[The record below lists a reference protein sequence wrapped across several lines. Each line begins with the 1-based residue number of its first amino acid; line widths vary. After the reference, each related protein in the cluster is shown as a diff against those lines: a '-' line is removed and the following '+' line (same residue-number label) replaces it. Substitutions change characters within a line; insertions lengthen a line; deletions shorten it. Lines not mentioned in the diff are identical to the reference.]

1 MRLLRKIVASIIILA
16 SALFSIVLVIAI
28 TMSMESQ
35 SSGLA
40 VLIIVLL
47 ALVLLVTFY
56 LVKLLLASP
65 SVRQTE
71 RQMDDNRTYQEA
83 GWCAEVKKVN
93 CLAVNS
99 PRVIVQ
105 GMVPAMMTISPSN
118 ITVSRQGCP
127 DVIFDKGNIKMI
139 DFVAFDFVGT
149 ANVLRLSPR
158 QGNSLLFTN
167 ESPDTLVA
175 DVNRGLKMA
184 AGGSSRSGV
193 MNRALLE
200 SFAYMSTTQ
209 YNEPTDGV
217 YGVGVM
223 RKRFG
228 RGVTRQGSSSKAVT
242 FGRPMGAI
250 LLGMTIATVVVSILF
265 AWIATL
271 DLSDAVSTFIVFL
284 IISFIFLTLAM
295 RQFAAQRFVKALT
308 AAQDSSK

>member
-1 MRLLRKIVASIIILA
+1 MRLLRRIIASVIILA
-16 SALFSIVLVIAI
+16 SALFSVVLVIAI
-28 TMSMESQ
+28 IKSVESQ
-35 SSGLA
+35 SSGL
-40 VLIIVLL
+40 VILIILL
-47 ALVLLVTFY
+47 AIVLLVTFY

-105 GMVPAMMTISPSN
+105 GMVPAMMTISPTN

-127 DVIFDKGNIKMI
+127 DVIFDEGNIKVI

-167 ESPDTLVA
+167 ESPDMLVA
-175 DVNRGLKMA
+175 DVDRGLKMA
-184 AGGSSRSGV
+184 AGSSSRRGV

-200 SFAYMSTTQ
+200 SFAYMSATQ

-250 LLGMTIATVVVSILF
+250 LLGMAIATAVAIILF

-284 IISFIFLTLAM
+284 ITSFIFLTLAM

-308 AAQDSSK
+308 AMQDSSK

>member
-1 MRLLRKIVASIIILA
+1 MRLLRRIIASVIILA
-16 SALFSIVLVIAI
+16 SALFSVVLVIAI
-28 TMSMESQ
+28 IMSVESQ
-35 SSGLA
+35 SSGL
-40 VLIIVLL
+40 VILIILL
-47 ALVLLVTFY
+47 AIVLLVTFY

-105 GMVPAMMTISPSN
+105 GMVPAMMTISPTN

-127 DVIFDKGNIKMI
+127 DVIFDEGNIKVI

-167 ESPDTLVA
+167 ESPDMLVA
-175 DVNRGLKMA
+175 DVDRGLKMA
-184 AGGSSRSGV
+184 AGSSSRSGV

-200 SFAYMSTTQ
+200 SFAYMSATQ

-250 LLGMTIATVVVSILF
+250 LLGMAIATAVAIILF

-271 DLSDAVSTFIVFL
+271 DLSDAVWTFIVFL
-284 IISFIFLTLAM
+284 IMSFIFLTLAM

-308 AAQDSSK
+308 AMQDSSK

>member
-1 MRLLRKIVASIIILA
+1 MRLLRRIIASVIILA
-16 SALFSIVLVIAI
+16 SALFSVVLVIAI
-28 TMSMESQ
+28 IKSVESQ
-35 SSGLA
+35 SSGL
-40 VLIIVLL
+40 VILIILL
-47 ALVLLVTFY
+47 AIVLLVTFY

-105 GMVPAMMTISPSN
+105 GMVPAMMTISPTN

-127 DVIFDKGNIKMI
+127 DVIFDEGNIKVI

-175 DVNRGLKMA
+175 DVDRGLKMA
-184 AGGSSRSGV
+184 AGSSSRRGV

-200 SFAYMSTTQ
+200 SFAYMSATQ

-250 LLGMTIATVVVSILF
+250 LLGMAIATAVAIILF

-284 IISFIFLTLAM
+284 ITSFIFLTLAM
-295 RQFAAQRFVKALT
+295 RQFTAQRFVKALT
-308 AAQDSSK
+308 AMQDSSK

>member
-1 MRLLRKIVASIIILA
+1 MRLLRRIIASVIILA
-16 SALFSIVLVIAI
+16 SALFSVVLVIAI
-28 TMSMESQ
+28 IMSVESQ
-35 SSGLA
+35 SSGL
-40 VLIIVLL
+40 VILIILL
-47 ALVLLVTFY
+47 AIVLLVTFY

-105 GMVPAMMTISPSN
+105 GMVPAMMTISPTN

-127 DVIFDKGNIKMI
+127 DVIFDEGNIKVI

-167 ESPDTLVA
+167 ESPDMLVA
-175 DVNRGLKMA
+175 DVDRGLKMA
-184 AGGSSRSGV
+184 AGSSSRRGV

-200 SFAYMSTTQ
+200 SFTYMSATQ

-250 LLGMTIATVVVSILF
+250 LLGMAIATAVAIILF

-271 DLSDAVSTFIVFL
+271 DLSDAVWTFIVFL
-284 IISFIFLTLAM
+284 IMSFIFLTLAM

-308 AAQDSSK
+308 AMQDSSK

>member
-1 MRLLRKIVASIIILA
+1 MRLLRRIIASVIILA
-16 SALFSIVLVIAI
+16 SALFSVVLVIAI
-28 TMSMESQ
+28 IMSVESQ
-35 SSGLA
+35 SSGL
-40 VLIIVLL
+40 VILIILL
-47 ALVLLVTFY
+47 AIVLLVTFY

-105 GMVPAMMTISPSN
+105 GMVPAMMTISPTN

-127 DVIFDKGNIKMI
+127 DVIFDEGNIKVI

-167 ESPDTLVA
+167 ESPDMLVA
-175 DVNRGLKMA
+175 DVDRGLKMA
-184 AGGSSRSGV
+184 AGSSSRRGV

-200 SFAYMSTTQ
+200 SFAYMSATQ

-250 LLGMTIATVVVSILF
+250 LLGMAIATAVAIILF

-271 DLSDAVSTFIVFL
+271 DLSDAVWTFIVFL
-284 IISFIFLTLAM
+284 IMSFIFLTLAM

-308 AAQDSSK
+308 AMQDSSK

>member
-1 MRLLRKIVASIIILA
+1 MRLLRRIIASVIILA
-16 SALFSIVLVIAI
+16 SALFSVVLVIAI
-28 TMSMESQ
+28 IMSVESQ
-35 SSGLA
+35 SSGL
-40 VLIIVLL
+40 VILIILL
-47 ALVLLVTFY
+47 AIVLLVTFY

-71 RQMDDNRTYQEA
+71 RQVDDNRTYQEA

-105 GMVPAMMTISPSN
+105 GMVPAMMTISPTN

-127 DVIFDKGNIKMI
+127 DVIFDEGNIKVI

-167 ESPDTLVA
+167 ESPDMLVA
-175 DVNRGLKMA
+175 DVDRGLKMA
-184 AGGSSRSGV
+184 AGSSSRRGV

-200 SFAYMSTTQ
+200 SFAYMSATQ

-250 LLGMTIATVVVSILF
+250 LLGMAIATAVAIILF

-271 DLSDAVSTFIVFL
+271 DLSDAVWTFIVFL
-284 IISFIFLTLAM
+284 IMSFIFLTLAM

-308 AAQDSSK
+308 AMQDSSK

>member
-1 MRLLRKIVASIIILA
+1 MRLLRRIIASVIILA
-16 SALFSIVLVIAI
+16 SALFSVVLVIAI
-28 TMSMESQ
+28 IKSVESQ
-35 SSGLA
+35 SSGL
-40 VLIIVLL
+40 VILIILL
-47 ALVLLVTFY
+47 AIVLLVTFY

-105 GMVPAMMTISPSN
+105 GMVPAMMTISPTN

-127 DVIFDKGNIKMI
+127 DVIFDEGNIKVI

-167 ESPDTLVA
+167 ESPDMLVA
-175 DVNRGLKMA
+175 DVDRGLKMA
-184 AGGSSRSGV
+184 AGSSSRRGV

-200 SFAYMSTTQ
+200 SFAYMSATQ

-250 LLGMTIATVVVSILF
+250 LLGMAIATAVAIILF

-271 DLSDAVSTFIVFL
+271 DLSDAVWTFIVFL
-284 IISFIFLTLAM
+284 ITSFIFLTLAM

-308 AAQDSSK
+308 AMQDSSK

>member
-1 MRLLRKIVASIIILA
+1 MRLLRRIIASVIILA
-16 SALFSIVLVIAI
+16 SALFSVVLVIAI
-28 TMSMESQ
+28 IKSVESQ
-35 SSGLA
+35 SSGL
-40 VLIIVLL
+40 VILIILL
-47 ALVLLVTFY
+47 AIVLLVTFY

-105 GMVPAMMTISPSN
+105 GMVPAMMTISPTN

-127 DVIFDKGNIKMI
+127 DVIFDEGNIKVI

-167 ESPDTLVA
+167 ESPDMLVA
-175 DVNRGLKMA
+175 DVDRGLKMA
-184 AGGSSRSGV
+184 AGSSSRRGV

-200 SFAYMSTTQ
+200 SFAYMSATQ

-250 LLGMTIATVVVSILF
+250 LLGMAIATAVAIILF

-284 IISFIFLTLAM
+284 ITSFIFLTLAM
-295 RQFAAQRFVKALT
+295 RQFTAQRFVKALT
-308 AAQDSSK
+308 AMQDSSK

>member
-1 MRLLRKIVASIIILA
+1 MRLLRRIIASVIILA
-16 SALFSIVLVIAI
+16 SVLFSVVLVIAI
-28 TMSMESQ
+28 IMSVESQ
-35 SSGLA
+35 SSGL
-40 VLIIVLL
+40 VILIILL
-47 ALVLLVTFY
+47 AIVLLVTFY

-105 GMVPAMMTISPSN
+105 GMVPAMMTISPTN

-127 DVIFDKGNIKMI
+127 DVIFDEGNIKVI

-167 ESPDTLVA
+167 ESPDMLVA
-175 DVNRGLKMA
+175 DVDRGLKMA
-184 AGGSSRSGV
+184 AGSSSRRGV

-200 SFAYMSTTQ
+200 SFAYMSATQ

-250 LLGMTIATVVVSILF
+250 LLGMAIATAVAIILF

-271 DLSDAVSTFIVFL
+271 DLSDAVWTFIVFL
-284 IISFIFLTLAM
+284 IMSFIFLTLAM

-308 AAQDSSK
+308 AMQDSSK

>member
-1 MRLLRKIVASIIILA
+1 VRLLRRIIASVIILA
-16 SALFSIVLVIAI
+16 SALFSVVLVIAI
-28 TMSMESQ
+28 IMSVESQ
-35 SSGLA
+35 SSGL
-40 VLIIVLL
+40 VILIILL
-47 ALVLLVTFY
+47 AIVLLVTFY

-105 GMVPAMMTISPSN
+105 GMVPAMMTISPTN

-127 DVIFDKGNIKMI
+127 DVIFDEGNIKVI

-167 ESPDTLVA
+167 ESPDMLVA
-175 DVNRGLKMA
+175 DVDRGLKMA
-184 AGGSSRSGV
+184 AGSSSRRGV

-200 SFAYMSTTQ
+200 SFAYMSATQ

-250 LLGMTIATVVVSILF
+250 LLGMAIATAVAIILF

-271 DLSDAVSTFIVFL
+271 DLSDAVWTFIVFL
-284 IISFIFLTLAM
+284 IMSFIFLTLAM

-308 AAQDSSK
+308 AMQDSSK

>member
-1 MRLLRKIVASIIILA
+1 MRLLRRIIASVIILA
-16 SALFSIVLVIAI
+16 SALFSVVLVIAI
-28 TMSMESQ
+28 IKSVESQ
-35 SSGLA
+35 SSGL
-40 VLIIVLL
+40 VILIILL
-47 ALVLLVTFY
+47 AIVLLVTFY

-105 GMVPAMMTISPSN
+105 GMVPAMMTISPTN

-127 DVIFDKGNIKMI
+127 DVIFDEGNIKVI

-167 ESPDTLVA
+167 ESPDMLVA
-175 DVNRGLKMA
+175 DVDRGLKMA
-184 AGGSSRSGV
+184 AGSSSRRGV

-200 SFAYMSTTQ
+200 SFAYMSATQ

-250 LLGMTIATVVVSILF
+250 LLGMAIATAVAIILF

-271 DLSDAVSTFIVFL
+271 DLSDAVWTFIVFL
-284 IISFIFLTLAM
+284 IMSFIFLTLAM
-295 RQFAAQRFVKALT
+295 RQFTAQRFVKVLT
-308 AAQDSSK
+308 AAQDSSQ

>member
-1 MRLLRKIVASIIILA
+1 MRLLRRIIASVIILA
-16 SALFSIVLVIAI
+16 SALFSVVLVIAI
-28 TMSMESQ
+28 IKSVESQ
-35 SSGLA
+35 SSGL
-40 VLIIVLL
+40 VILIILL
-47 ALVLLVTFY
+47 AIVLLVTFY

-105 GMVPAMMTISPSN
+105 GMVPAMMTISPTN

-127 DVIFDKGNIKMI
+127 DVIFDEGNIKVI

-167 ESPDTLVA
+167 ESPDMLVA
-175 DVNRGLKMA
+175 DVDRGLKMA
-184 AGGSSRSGV
+184 AGSSSRRGV

-200 SFAYMSTTQ
+200 SFAYMSATQ

-250 LLGMTIATVVVSILF
+250 LLGMAIATAVAIILF

-284 IISFIFLTLAM
+284 IMSFIFLTLAM

-308 AAQDSSK
+308 AMQDSSK

>member
-1 MRLLRKIVASIIILA
+1 MRLLRRIIASVIILA
-16 SALFSIVLVIAI
+16 SALFSVVLVIAI
-28 TMSMESQ
+28 IKSVESQ
-35 SSGLA
+35 SSGL
-40 VLIIVLL
+40 VILIILL
-47 ALVLLVTFY
+47 AIVLLVTFY

-105 GMVPAMMTISPSN
+105 GMVPAMMTISPTN

-127 DVIFDKGNIKMI
+127 DVIFDEGNIKVI

-167 ESPDTLVA
+167 ESPDMLVA
-175 DVNRGLKMA
+175 DVDRGLKMA
-184 AGGSSRSGV
+184 AGSSSRRGV
-193 MNRALLE
+193 MNSALLE
-200 SFAYMSTTQ
+200 SFAYMSATQ

-250 LLGMTIATVVVSILF
+250 LLGMAIATAVAIILF

-271 DLSDAVSTFIVFL
+271 DLSDAVWTFIVFL
-284 IISFIFLTLAM
+284 IMSFIFLTLAM

-308 AAQDSSK
+308 AMQDSSK

>member
-1 MRLLRKIVASIIILA
+1 MRLLRRIIASVIILA
-16 SALFSIVLVIAI
+16 SALFSVVLVIAI
-28 TMSMESQ
+28 IMSVESQ
-35 SSGLA
+35 SSGL
-40 VLIIVLL
+40 VILIILL
-47 ALVLLVTFY
+47 AIVLLVTFY

-105 GMVPAMMTISPSN
+105 GMVPAMMTISPTN

-127 DVIFDKGNIKMI
+127 DVIFDEGNIKVI

-167 ESPDTLVA
+167 ESPDMLVA
-175 DVNRGLKMA
+175 DVDRGLKMA
-184 AGGSSRSGV
+184 AGSSSRRGV

-200 SFAYMSTTQ
+200 SFAYMSATQ

-250 LLGMTIATVVVSILF
+250 LLGMAIATAVAIILF

-284 IISFIFLTLAM
+284 IMSFIFLTLAM

-308 AAQDSSK
+308 AMQDSSK

>member
-1 MRLLRKIVASIIILA
+1 MRLLRRIIASVIILA
-16 SALFSIVLVIAI
+16 SVLFSVVLVIAI
-28 TMSMESQ
+28 IMSVESQ
-35 SSGLA
+35 SSGL
-40 VLIIVLL
+40 VILIILL
-47 ALVLLVTFY
+47 AIVLLVTFY

-105 GMVPAMMTISPSN
+105 GMVPAMMTISPTN

-127 DVIFDKGNIKMI
+127 DVIFDEGNIKVI

-167 ESPDTLVA
+167 ESPDMLVA
-175 DVNRGLKMA
+175 DVDRGLKMA
-184 AGGSSRSGV
+184 AGSSSRSGV

-200 SFAYMSTTQ
+200 SFAYMSATQ

-250 LLGMTIATVVVSILF
+250 LLGMAIATAVAIILF

-284 IISFIFLTLAM
+284 IMSFIFLTLAM

-308 AAQDSSK
+308 AMQDSSK

>member
-1 MRLLRKIVASIIILA
+1 MRLLRRIIASVIILA
-16 SALFSIVLVIAI
+16 SALFSVVLVIAI
-28 TMSMESQ
+28 IKSVESQ
-35 SSGLA
+35 SSGLV
-40 VLIIVLL
+40 VLMILL
-47 ALVLLVTFY
+47 AIVLLVTFY

-105 GMVPAMMTISPSN
+105 GMVPAMMTISPTN

-127 DVIFDKGNIKMI
+127 DVIFDEGNIKVI

-167 ESPDTLVA
+167 ESPDMLVA
-175 DVNRGLKMA
+175 DVDRGLKMA
-184 AGGSSRSGV
+184 AGSSSRRGV

-200 SFAYMSTTQ
+200 SFAYMSATQ

-250 LLGMTIATVVVSILF
+250 LLGMAIATAVAIILF

-284 IISFIFLTLAM
+284 ITSFIFLTLAM
-295 RQFAAQRFVKALT
+295 RQFTAQRFVKVLT
-308 AAQDSSK
+308 AAQDSSQ

>member
-1 MRLLRKIVASIIILA
+1 MRLLRRIIASVIILA
-16 SALFSIVLVIAI
+16 SALFSVVLVIAI
-28 TMSMESQ
+28 IKSVESQ
-35 SSGLA
+35 SSGL
-40 VLIIVLL
+40 VILIILL
-47 ALVLLVTFY
+47 AIVLLVTFY

-105 GMVPAMMTISPSN
+105 GMVPAMMTISPTN

-127 DVIFDKGNIKMI
+127 DVIFDEGNIKVI

-167 ESPDTLVA
+167 ESPDMLVA
-175 DVNRGLKMA
+175 DVDRGLKMA
-184 AGGSSRSGV
+184 AGSSSRRGV

-200 SFAYMSTTQ
+200 SFAYMSATQ

-250 LLGMTIATVVVSILF
+250 LLGMAIATAVAIILF

-271 DLSDAVSTFIVFL
+271 DLSDAVWTFIVFL
-284 IISFIFLTLAM
+284 IMSFIFLTLAM
-295 RQFAAQRFVKALT
+295 RQFTAQRFVKVLT

>member
-1 MRLLRKIVASIIILA
+1 MRLLRRIIASVIILA
-16 SALFSIVLVIAI
+16 SALFSVVLVIAI
-28 TMSMESQ
+28 IMSVESQ
-35 SSGLA
+35 SSGL
-40 VLIIVLL
+40 VILIILL
-47 ALVLLVTFY
+47 AIVLLVTFY

-105 GMVPAMMTISPSN
+105 GMVPAMMTISPTN

-127 DVIFDKGNIKMI
+127 DVIFDEGNIKVI

-167 ESPDTLVA
+167 ESPDMLVA
-175 DVNRGLKMA
+175 DVDRGLKMA
-184 AGGSSRSGV
+184 AGSSSRRGV

-200 SFAYMSTTQ
+200 SFAYMSATQ

-250 LLGMTIATVVVSILF
+250 LLGMAIATAVAIILF

-284 IISFIFLTLAM
+284 ITSFIFLTLAM

-308 AAQDSSK
+308 AMQDSSK

>member
-1 MRLLRKIVASIIILA
+1 MRLLRRIIASVIILA
-16 SALFSIVLVIAI
+16 SALFSVVLVIAI
-28 TMSMESQ
+28 IMSVESQ
-35 SSGLA
+35 SSGL
-40 VLIIVLL
+40 VILIILL
-47 ALVLLVTFY
+47 AIVLLVTFY

-105 GMVPAMMTISPSN
+105 GMVPAMMTISPTN

-127 DVIFDKGNIKMI
+127 DVIFDEGNIKVI

-167 ESPDTLVA
+167 ESPDMLVA
-175 DVNRGLKMA
+175 DVDRGLKMA
-184 AGGSSRSGV
+184 AGSSSRRGV
-193 MNRALLE
+193 MNSALLE
-200 SFAYMSTTQ
+200 SFAYMSATQ

-250 LLGMTIATVVVSILF
+250 LLGMAIATAVAIILF

-271 DLSDAVSTFIVFL
+271 DLSDAVWTFIVFL
-284 IISFIFLTLAM
+284 IMSFIFLTLAM

-308 AAQDSSK
+308 AMQDSSK

>member
-1 MRLLRKIVASIIILA
+1 MRLLRRIIASVIILA
-16 SALFSIVLVIAI
+16 SALFSVVLVIAI
-28 TMSMESQ
+28 IKSVESQ
-35 SSGLA
+35 SSGL
-40 VLIIVLL
+40 VILMILL
-47 ALVLLVTFY
+47 AIVLLVTFY

-105 GMVPAMMTISPSN
+105 GMVPAMMTISPTN

-127 DVIFDKGNIKMI
+127 DVIFDEGNIKVI

-167 ESPDTLVA
+167 ESPDMLVA
-175 DVNRGLKMA
+175 DVDRGLKMA
-184 AGGSSRSGV
+184 AGSSSRRGV

-200 SFAYMSTTQ
+200 SFAYMSATQ

-250 LLGMTIATVVVSILF
+250 LLGMAIATAVAIILF

-284 IISFIFLTLAM
+284 ITSFIFLTLAM
-295 RQFAAQRFVKALT
+295 RQFTAQRFVKALT
-308 AAQDSSK
+308 AMQDSSK

>member
-1 MRLLRKIVASIIILA
+1 MRLLRRIIASVIILA
-16 SALFSIVLVIAI
+16 SALFSVVLVIAI
-28 TMSMESQ
+28 IKSVESQ
-35 SSGLA
+35 SSGL
-40 VLIIVLL
+40 VILIILL
-47 ALVLLVTFY
+47 AIVLLVTFY

-105 GMVPAMMTISPSN
+105 GMVPAMMTISPTN

-127 DVIFDKGNIKMI
+127 DVIFDEGNIKVI

-250 LLGMTIATVVVSILF
+250 LLGMAIATAVAIILF

-271 DLSDAVSTFIVFL
+271 DLSDAVWTFIVFL
-284 IISFIFLTLAM
+284 IMSFIFLTLAM

-308 AAQDSSK
+308 AMQDSSK

>member
-1 MRLLRKIVASIIILA
+1 MRLLRRIIASVIILA
-16 SALFSIVLVIAI
+16 SALFSVVLVIAI
-28 TMSMESQ
+28 IKSVESQ
-35 SSGLA
+35 SSGL
-40 VLIIVLL
+40 VILIILL
-47 ALVLLVTFY
+47 AIVLLVTFY

-105 GMVPAMMTISPSN
+105 GMVPAMMTISPTN

-127 DVIFDKGNIKMI
+127 DVIFDEGNIKVI

-167 ESPDTLVA
+167 ESPDMLVA
-175 DVNRGLKMA
+175 DVDRGLKMA
-184 AGGSSRSGV
+184 AGSSSRRGV

-200 SFAYMSTTQ
+200 SFAYMSATQ

-250 LLGMTIATVVVSILF
+250 LLGMAIATAVAIILC

-271 DLSDAVSTFIVFL
+271 DLSDAASTFIVFL
-284 IISFIFLTLAM
+284 ITSFIFLTLAM
-295 RQFAAQRFVKALT
+295 RQFTAQRFVKVLT
-308 AAQDSSK
+308 AAQDSSQ

>member
-35 SSGLA
+35 SSGL
-40 VLIIVLL
+40 VILIILL
-47 ALVLLVTFY
+47 AIVLLVTFY

-105 GMVPAMMTISPSN
+105 GMVPAMMTISPTN

-127 DVIFDKGNIKMI
+127 DVIFDEGNIKVI

-167 ESPDTLVA
+167 ESPDMLVA
-175 DVNRGLKMA
+175 DVDRGLKMA
-184 AGGSSRSGV
+184 AGSSSRRGV

-200 SFAYMSTTQ
+200 SFAYMSATQ

-250 LLGMTIATVVVSILF
+250 LLGMAIATAVAIILF

-284 IISFIFLTLAM
+284 IMSFIFLTLAM

-308 AAQDSSK
+308 AMQDSSK

>member
-1 MRLLRKIVASIIILA
+1 MRLLRRIIASVIILA
-16 SALFSIVLVIAI
+16 SALFSVVLVIAI
-28 TMSMESQ
+28 IKSVESQ
-35 SSGLA
+35 SSGL
-40 VLIIVLL
+40 VILIILL
-47 ALVLLVTFY
+47 AIVLLVTFY

-105 GMVPAMMTISPSN
+105 GMVPAMMTISPTN

-127 DVIFDKGNIKMI
+127 DVIFDEGNIKVI

-167 ESPDTLVA
+167 ESPDMLVA
-175 DVNRGLKMA
+175 DVDRGLKMA
-184 AGGSSRSGV
+184 AGSSSRRGV

-200 SFAYMSTTQ
+200 SFAYMSATQ

-250 LLGMTIATVVVSILF
+250 LLGMAIATAVAIILF

-271 DLSDAVSTFIVFL
+271 DLSDAVWTFIVFL
-284 IISFIFLTLAM
+284 IMSFIFLTLAM

-308 AAQDSSK
+308 AMQDSSK

>member
-1 MRLLRKIVASIIILA
+1 LIIL
-16 SALFSIVLVIAI
+16 LAI
-28 TMSMESQ
+28 
-35 SSGLA
+35 
-40 VLIIVLL
+40 
-47 ALVLLVTFY
+47 VLLVTFY

-175 DVNRGLKMA
+175 DVDRGLKMA
-184 AGGSSRSGV
+184 AGSSSRSGV

-200 SFAYMSTTQ
+200 SFAYMSATQ

-250 LLGMTIATVVVSILF
+250 LLGMAIATAVAIILF

-284 IISFIFLTLAM
+284 ITSFIFLTLAM
-295 RQFAAQRFVKALT
+295 RQFTAQRFVKVLT
-308 AAQDSSK
+308 AAQDSSQ